1 VYDDRYQKKQYLLIH
16 IFIYSLGCAYKGMA
30 IFAVCA
36 KKTQSPKLIFN
47 RVWKLNVSLRTAY
60 KDIEAHDFL

>member
-1 VYDDRYQKKQYLLIH
+1 
-16 IFIYSLGCAYKGMA
+16 MA